1 MKHTHWMR
9 SALAAGLALVVST
22 ASGVQTQ
29 TPPKARTKN
38 PQVVA
43 LKGMVASAHPLASQA
58 GVEILKAGGNAVDAA
73 VAAAFTLGVVEP
85 NASGIGGEGMMIVYL
100 ARRGVAIAIDYRS
113 TAPATAKYDK
123 TVPALGHQ
131 SVAVPGTVAGLT
143 LALEKYGTLKLPT
156 VMMPA
161 IHLAAEG
168 FKISETLGTAIT
180 DHLVDLSAREPAAR
194 LFTADGLPLE
204 AGALLRNPDL
214 AASLRKISAG
224 GRDAFY
230 RGELAGAIASEMAA
244 QGGFVTRKDLEGYQ
258 AIERVPVKGSYRGY
272 TIYSAPPPVAGVSML
287 EMLQILENFPVAT
300 YPAQSVTRVHVAAEA
315 MRRGDADMRAFVGDP
330 GFVTVPVDWLLSKPY
345 AKSRASEIKLDA
357 ISTTIAAGEPSKE
370 PASTTS
376 LSVVDKDGNM
386 VALTQTISDYFG
398 STVVVA
404 GTGILLNNEMKN
416 FSRTGP
422 NVMAPGKRMR
432 TTIAPSIML
441 TPAGKT
447 FATLGTPGAARILT
461 TMTLLVQNLVDYKMG
476 IQEAIEAPRFF
487 PEPGGLAIEPRLP
500 AATTAGLTKMGYV
513 LRPLLEFDPFFGG
526 AQGIIIDPAT
536 GRRIGGADPRRD
548 GTVIGY

>member
-1 MKHTHWMR
+1 MKHTQWMR
-9 SALAAGLALVVST
+9 SALVAGLALVVST
-22 ASGVQTQ
+22 SGVETQ
-29 TPPKARTKN
+29 ARVKARPRN
-38 PQVVA
+38 PQIVA
-43 LKGMVASAHPLASQA
+43 QKGMVASAHPLASQA

-73 VAAAFTLGVVEP
+73 VAAAFALGVVEP
-85 NASGIGGEGMMIVYL
+85 NASGIGGEGMMIIYL
-100 ARRGVAIAIDYRS
+100 AKRGVAIAIDYRS
-113 TAPATAKYDK
+113 TAPASAKYEK
-123 TVPALGHQ
+123 SAPPLGHA

-143 LALEKYGTLKLPT
+143 LALEKYGTMKLPT
-156 VMMPA
+156 VMVPA
-161 IHLAAEG
+161 IHVAADG

-180 DHLVDLSAREPAAR
+180 DHLVDLSARQPAAGI
-194 LFTADGLPLE
+194 FTVGGLPLE
-204 AGALLRNPDL
+204 AGAVLRNPDL

-230 RGELAGAIASEMAA
+230 RGELADAIVADMAA
-244 QGGFVTRKDLEGYQ
+244 QGGFVTKQDLEAYK

-272 TIYSAPPPVAGVSML
+272 AIYSAPPPVAGVSMI
-287 EMLQILENFPVAT
+287 EMLQILENFPVAK
-300 YPAQSVTRVHVAAEA
+300 YPAQSPTRIHLAAEA
-315 MRRGDADMRAFVGDP
+315 MKRGDADMRAFVGDP
-330 GFVTVPVDWLLSKPY
+330 GFVTVPVEWLLSKPY

-357 ISTTIAAGEPSKE
+357 ISAKIAPGEPSRE
-370 PASTTS
+370 SSSTTS

-416 FSRTGP
+416 FSRSGP
-422 NVMAPGKRMR
+422 NVMEPGKRMR
-432 TTIAPSIML
+432 TTIAPTIML

-447 FATLGTPGAARILT
+447 YATLGTPGAARILT

-487 PEPGGLAIEPRLP
+487 PEPAGLAIEPRLP
-500 AATTAGLTKMGYV
+500 ESTTAALTKMGYV

-548 GTVIGY
+548 GAVIGY